1 MRLIQHLSIEVAA
14 PIVLVAI
21 ILFGS
26 CEQASAQDLRGS
38 GPGRGGSNCRLVS
51 DNDNERTRDAGCW
64 IMARMPQGEILQS
77 TVFWH
82 VHSYSSRSEAEAAK
96 GPLGA
101 VIEGLGKI
109 WLFTIGERGWQPS
122 GGVRVAEVG
131 PLQVKPGEKYSAQYM
146 VAVFT
151 PGMTTPVHRHPGP
164 EAWYTLSG
172 EVCLETPDGKFTA
185 RAGESTII
193 PAGPPMK
200 LTATGTEKR
209 RSLVL
214 ILHETS
220 QPSGILVSD
229 WTPKGL
235 CK

>member
-51 DNDNERTRDAGCW
+51 GNENERARDAGCW

-109 WLFTIGERGWQPS
+109 WLFTIGERGWQAS
-122 GGVRVAEVG
+122 GGV
-131 PLQVKPGEKYSAQYM
+131 
-146 VAVFT
+146 
-151 PGMTTPVHRHPGP
+151 
-164 EAWYTLSG
+164 
-172 EVCLETPDGKFTA
+172 
-185 RAGESTII
+185 
-193 PAGPPMK
+193 
-200 LTATGTEKR
+200 
-209 RSLVL
+209 
-214 ILHETS
+214 
-220 QPSGILVSD
+220 
-229 WTPKGL
+229 
-235 CK
+235 